1 MPVNRRDAS
10 NATRRVGSRAI
21 AVLVII
27 AIVVIAFVV
36 RLVDIQVVSAA
47 TYTEQAR
54 DRRALDATVYGT
66 RGDILD
72 ATGQVMADSVE
83 RYDLTA
89 SPKVALGFTDMN
101 GPVLPYLESIAS
113 ITGQPVEELDA
124 ILRADP
130 ESDYAVLS
138 KGLSLDDYLAVR
150 DLGIPWLIG
159 VRVPGR
165 TYPNGAIA
173 GNIVGFLGTDEP
185 LAGIEQLMDQCLAAT
200 DGLVS
205 YERGAD
211 GVRLPETEVVEV
223 DAVDG
228 GDVQLTVDR
237 DLQWV
242 VMERLAAGVSQ
253 VGGEWGE
260 AIVVR
265 IADGAI
271 MSLADWPTFDPNQF
285 QIADPAVTGSRA
297 FTTPYE
303 PGSIM
308 KPITFALLLDQRAMD
323 PTTPVDARWIQDY
336 GEGGTLYDFGWHQS
350 NLTAAGVLA
359 ISSNTGT
366 ANLATLIPDDL
377 RKQYMINF
385 GLGDVTDVHFPGES
399 SGILGEYW
407 DERTRLN
414 VSFGAGIATTIMQ
427 IAGAYVA
434 IGNDGLRLPLK
445 LVENCTLPDGTVIEP
460 ERAEPVQVIDAY
472 AANTTLDLMEG
483 VQDYYLG
490 SGTDI
495 ALSGYYRL
503 AVKSG
508 TATVAENGVYGD
520 KSTVSYVG
528 LAPAENPE
536 YIVVVSIGLPYG
548 GTSDLAAP
556 VMRDIMSHTLT
567 RYRVSPSSGGR
578 TDYPLYW

>member
-1 MPVNRRDAS
+1 VTRPDTSRTARRAG
-10 NATRRVGSRAI
+10 ARAI
-21 AVLVII
+21 SVLVIV

-47 TYTEQAR
+47 TYTDEAK
-54 DRRALDATVYGT
+54 DRRALEATVYGT

-72 ATGQVMADSVE
+72 TNGQVLADSVE
-83 RYDLTA
+83 RYDITV
-89 SPKVALGFTDMN
+89 SPRVALGYTDMN
-101 GPVLPYLESIAS
+101 GPVEPYLAGIAS
-113 ITGQPVEELDA
+113 VTGQSVAELDA
-124 ILRADP
+124 TLRADP
-130 ESDYAVLS
+130 DSDYAVLS
-138 KGLSLDDYLAVR
+138 KGLTLDEYLAVHE
-150 DLGIPWLIG
+150 LGIPWVIG

-185 LAGIEQLMDQCLAAT
+185 LAGIEQMMDQCLAGQ

-211 GVRLPETEVVEV
+211 GVRLPDTEVVEV

-228 GDVQLTVDR
+228 ADVTLTIDR
-237 DLQWV
+237 DLQWT
-242 VMERLAAGVSQ
+242 VMERLAAGVSMT
-253 VGGEWGE
+253 GAEWGQ

-271 MSLADWPTFDPNQF
+271 MSLADWPTFDPNEF
-285 QIADPAVTGSRA
+285 QTATVTGSRA

-308 KPITFALLLDQRAMD
+308 KPITFALLLDQRAMA
-323 PTTPVDARWIQDY
+323 PETPVDATWIQDY
-336 GEGGTLYDFGWHQS
+336 GEGGTLYDFGWHPAD
-350 NLTAAGVLA
+350 LTAAGVLA

-366 ANLATLIPDDL
+366 ANLAQLIPDEL
-377 RKQYMINF
+377 RRQYMLNF

-399 SGILGEYW
+399 AGILGEYW

-427 IAGAYVA
+427 IAGAYVG

-445 LVENCTLPDGTVIEP
+445 LVENCTYPDGTVVEP
-460 ERAEPVQVIDAY
+460 ERAEPIQVIDQY
-472 AANTTLDLMEG
+472 AAHTTIDLMEG
-483 VQDYYLG
+483 VQAYYLG
-490 SGTDI
+490 TGTDVD
-495 ALSGYYRL
+495 LPGYRL

-508 TATVAENGVYGD
+508 TATVAEGGVYGD

-528 LAPAENPE
+528 LAPAEDPE
-536 YIVVVSIGLPYG
+536 YIVVTSLGLPYG

-567 RYRVSPSSGGR
+567 RYRVPPSTGER
-578 TDYPLYW
+578 THYSLYW

>member
-1 MPVNRRDAS
+1 MTRGTAAG
-10 NATRRVGSRAI
+10 ATRRVGSRAI
-21 AVLVII
+21 AVLVVL

-54 DRRALDATVYGT
+54 DRRALAATVYGT

-72 ATGQVMADSVE
+72 INGQVLADSVE
-83 RYDLTA
+83 RYDITA
-89 SPKVALGFTDMN
+89 SPKVALGYTDLN
-101 GPVLPYLESIAS
+101 GPVLPHLEGIAS
-113 ITGQPVEELDA
+113 VTGQTVEELDA

-130 ESDYAVLS
+130 TSDYAVLAED
-138 KGLSLDDYLAVR
+138 LTLDEYVAVR
-150 DLGIPWLIG
+150 DLGIPWVIG
-159 VRVPGR
+159 IRVPGR

-185 LAGIEQLMDQCLAAT
+185 LAGIEQMMDQCLAAQ
-200 DGLVS
+200 DGRVT

-223 DAVDG
+223 PAIDG
-228 GDVQLTVDR
+228 ASVTLTIDR
-237 DLQWV
+237 DLQWTA
-242 VMERLAAGVSQ
+242 MERLAAGVSTT
-253 VGGEWGE
+253 GGEWGQ

-265 IADGAI
+265 VDDGAI
-271 MSLADWPTFDPNQF
+271 MALADWPTFDPNEF
-285 QIADPAVTGSRA
+285 QTATITGSRA

-308 KPITFALLLDQRAMD
+308 KPITFGLLLDQRAMD
-323 PTTPVDARWIQDY
+323 PTTPVDATWIQDY
-336 GEGGTLYDFGWHQS
+336 GEGGTLYDFGWHLS

-359 ISSNTGT
+359 VSSNTGT

-377 RKQYMINF
+377 RKQYMLDF
-385 GLGDVTDVHFPGES
+385 GLGDITDVHFPGES
-399 SGILGEYW
+399 AGILGEYW

-427 IAGAYVA
+427 IAGAYIA

-445 LVENCTLPDGTVIEP
+445 LVEQCTYPDGTVVEP
-460 ERAEPVQVIDAY
+460 ERADPIQVIDAY
-472 AANTTLDLMEG
+472 AASTTLDMMEG
-483 VQDYYLG
+483 VQDYYM
-490 SGTDI
+490 SIGTDI
-495 ALSGYYRL
+495 YLPGYRL

-567 RYRVSPSSGGR
+567 RYRVPPSSGGR